1 MVHVP
6 TCTTI
11 YIIVI
16 GDTDEARTIM
26 RAEPVAVYTA
36 LDKFA
41 THEWMEICTDTL
53 SSLYT
58 ILHYYRKLET
68 RGPQYY
74 HHHLLLLSRIADLL
88 EKRRRQGFITSLHKF
103 WAHANIRGNDLA
115 DATTK
120 MAVTQYD
127 FLPESQKLK
136 VYVGEKTPRPSHW
149 VMYTVRPPP
158 FPKHMGTCIRVAR
171 LGHPWWSIPEGE
183 RCRCTLSRATC
194 SNTYTKSDMRSY
206 VASTTL
212 PYIAV

>member
-1 MVHVP
+1 MSSLALPGMMDIPFLPLGRAFTLPSAPPPAPTPLPWTPKYQPEQWVSTDGSDIKSQPRLGAAMVHVP

-88 EKRRRQGFITSLHKF
+88 EKRRRQGFITSLHTF
-103 WAHANIRGNDLA
+103 WAHANIRDNDLA
-115 DATTK
+115 DATAK

-127 FLPESQKLK
+127 FLPE
-136 VYVGEKTPRPSHW
+136 
-149 VMYTVRPPP
+149 
-158 FPKHMGTCIRVAR
+158 
-171 LGHPWWSIPEGE
+171 
-183 RCRCTLSRATC
+183 
-194 SNTYTKSDMRSY
+194 
-206 VASTTL
+206 
-212 PYIAV
+212 